1 MAPHPPHPKNIPSL
15 PSANQIRHPNLP
27 PQHRLQSTF
36 FFFSLPLFPSP
47 TSKKTKKTGEICL
60 DLLNSSSTSTSASS
74 TRSTSGWTPVYTLAS
89 TLEAVHMLLQYPDVE
104 SPLNVDVAVLL
115 RNGDRVGAEGLVRWC
130 CWEWRWEGDGEG
142 GGDGDGRIGR

>member
-1 MAPHPPHPKNIPSL
+1 
-15 PSANQIRHPNLP
+15 
-27 PQHRLQSTF
+27 
-36 FFFSLPLFPSP
+36 
-47 TSKKTKKTGEICL
+47 
-60 DLLNSSSTSTSASS
+60 
-74 TRSTSGWTPVYTLAS
+74 
-89 TLEAVHMLLQYPDVE
+89 MLLQYPDVE